1 MYLTET
7 HIINKKHQFYKEIDN
22 LCFLSKNLYNAANYI
37 VRQEFINSSGVKTY
51 ENRGINTLTTYV
63 ILSSYGVK
71 TYENRGINT
80 LYFRKNEIN
89 FIY

>member
-37 VRQEFINSSGVKTY
+37 VRQEFINSSKNKEAGLVDHANY
-51 ENRGINTLTTYV
+51 LNFYDDDVQYV
-63 ILSSYGVK
+63 I
-71 TYENRGINT
+71 
-80 LYFRKNEIN
+80 KNIDKKRLFCYN
-89 FIY
+89 